1 MSKELPTQTQQSEEV
16 DLGQLFKLI
25 GNAFDRFFRF
35 IGSIFKAIL
44 SVVIYSLKIVIKYF
58 KVISIS
64 MLVAFVLGVFIEI
77 SQKETYISQMLVKPY
92 FESKYQLITNIK
104 YYNALIKEKDYDQLK
119 EVFDIELESAEK
131 LVEFDVAIGP
141 ESENDQIQQY
151 DNFLRSIDSVRAQEI
166 SFEDFISNRNIYS
179 ANVFE
184 INVISRK
191 KDIFRAL
198 ESGLN
203 KTFTNTYSSKKMQKR
218 DSLIALEKASL
229 LSSLKEVDSLKKVYI
244 KVLQDD
250 ANSKNQGT
258 LTLKDGMSL
267 VQERVKTKE
276 FELLEK
282 EISLKAKLNSLDS
295 EKVEEDV
302 FFDTMSSFQDVGTKY
317 KDPMKRYAIIFP
329 ILVFII
335 LALGFLSVKAITFT
349 KKYNG

>member
-1 MSKELPTQTQQSEEV
+1 MSNELPTQTQQSEEV

-25 GNAFDRFFRF
+25 GNAFDRLFKF
-35 IGSIFKAIL
+35 IGSIFKAIF
-44 SVVIYSLKIVIKYF
+44 SVIIYTLKTLIKYF
-58 KVISIS
+58 KLITIS

-77 SQKETYISQMLVKPY
+77 TQEDTYISQMLVKPY
-92 FESKYQLITNIK
+92 FESKYQLITNIN
-104 YYNALIKEKDYDQLK
+104 YYNALIKEKDFNQLK
-119 EVFDIELESAEK
+119 EVFDLELESAKK

-141 ESENDQIQQY
+141 QSENDQILEY
-151 DNFLRSIDSVRAQEI
+151 DMFLKSIDSTRAQEI
-166 SFEDFISNRNIYS
+166 SFEDFINNRNIYS

-184 INVISRK
+184 INVISKK

-218 DSLIALEKASL
+218 DSLIALEKASV
-229 LSSLKEVDSLKKVYI
+229 LSSLKDADSLKQVYI

-250 ANSKNQGT
+250 ANSQNQGT

-282 EISLKAKLNSLDS
+282 EITLKAKLNALDS
-295 EKVEEDV
+295 QKVEEDV

-317 KDPMKRYAIIFP
+317 KDPLKRYT
-329 ILVFII
+329 ILLPLLV
-335 LALGFLSVKAITFT
+335 LLVLTMVFLSVKTITFA